1 MAEEKEAAAV
11 DTSSGG
17 GGGTSKIVVIASLVN
32 MVATVG
38 IVAVLFLAH
47 QKEASKPT
55 VEDIVR
61 GEVGHGA
68 GAGAKPAE
76 GGHGASGGG
85 DAHGSGSGHGDKAAL
100 NDSGKIIPLEPFTVN
115 LTTGIGTQ
123 PRYVRMNISVEL
135 EQGVTEKEFDIKLP
149 RVRDTIINLLNSK
162 KVGEINAVEG
172 REQLK
177 EEIRRSVNSFMLQS
191 KVKGVYFTNFA
202 VSN

>member
-1 MAEEKEAAAV
+1 MSAEQNETAV

-47 QKEASKPT
+47 QKEKSKPT
-55 VEDIVR
+55 VEDIVS
-61 GEVGHGA
+61 GQASSSGA
-68 GAGAKPAE
+68 G
-76 GGHGASGGG
+76 
-85 DAHGSGSGHGDKAAL
+85 AHGSGSGQGADKAEGAGDGGQGDKAAVAV

-135 EQGVTEKEFDIKLP
+135 EQGATEKEFDIKLP

-162 KVGEINAVEG
+162 KVAEINAVEG

-177 EEIRRSVNSFMLQS
+177 DEIRRSVNTFMLQS